1 MKKPNR
7 KDFPN
12 NRNGRSRYQIA
23 LRKYN
28 ASVRKTNKESEK
40 KRKNIGKDPK
50 PKIEDYKNREAFR
63 QAVLK
68 WRKKNVT
75 PKARTSDSRGR
86 KRNND
91 LKIKK
96 QVDKYVADRKV
107 PINRD
112 LTKDNRKNIPNKQN
126 KEDNKDNKQK
136 VETPNQK
143 LQIKSTTKGGPV
155 KDGVEYA
162 KSKGDDLAGYRRT
175 KDTRITKKLKK
186 AGFTEDRL
194 ARLRKKN
201 AAFQKAKKGGK
212 EAMKKYR
219 EKYPKRG

>member
-7 KDFPN
+7 KDFPD
-12 NRNGRSRYQIA
+12 NRNGRSRYQNA

-40 KRKNIGKDPK
+40 KRKNIGKDPR
-50 PKIEDYKNREAFR
+50 PKIGDFKNREAYR

-75 PKARTSDSRGR
+75 PKTRTTDSRGR
-86 KRNND
+86 KRND
-91 LKIKK
+91 SLKIKK
-96 QVDKYVADRKV
+96 QVDKYVADRKG
-107 PINRD
+107 PINKD
-112 LTKDNRKNIPNKQN
+112 LTKDNRSKTEIKNKQN
-126 KEDNKDNKQK
+126 NNQQSQNKSSNNK
-136 VETPNQK
+136 K
-143 LQIKSTTKGGPV
+143 LKIKATTKGGPV
-155 KDGVEYA
+155 KSGVEYA
-162 KSKGDDLAGYRRT
+162 RSKGDDLAGFRRQ

-186 AGFTEDRL
+186 SGFTEDRL

-212 EAMKKYR
+212 KAMEEYRKKYPR
-219 EKYPKRG
+219 RG